1 MFDLLL
7 NGMFLCI
14 YCYVKCGSTRN
25 WERKLCHK
33 FPRNM
38 VPRTSGINKLT
49 QKVRFTG
56 SLLEKNPARK
66 HRELTKEK
74 LDKTGP
80 RLEYTP
86 QKYWHALRKGPT
98 SWNQQQLYIHSSL
111 TLTCTRQVNFML
123 CNHVTKLGRF
133 ISASGFCTQLMMV
146 KVILIWL
153 LFWRSGVSF
162 AQTFRQKII
171 GTGVPLIH
179 KVKFKWCARIQRHHF
194 QHLL

>member
-1 MFDLLL
+1 
-7 NGMFLCI
+7 
-14 YCYVKCGSTRN
+14 
-25 WERKLCHK
+25 
-33 FPRNM
+33 
-38 VPRTSGINKLT
+38 
-49 QKVRFTG
+49 
-56 SLLEKNPARK
+56 
-66 HRELTKEK
+66 
-74 LDKTGP
+74 
-80 RLEYTP
+80 
-86 QKYWHALRKGPT
+86 LRKGPA

-111 TLTCTRQVNFML
+111 TLTYTRQVNFML

-179 KVKFKWCARIQRHHF
+179 KVKFNI
-194 QHLL
+194 QHLNSGVHVYRDITFSTSYNIGKLTLFLLSNACIVSGKSFSPWWRFMHLLSAANMWQLNFN